1 MDKKILKQLK
11 SDYEELEIK
20 PSADLWSKIEAG
32 IDEGINVDQK
42 PALQWWK
49 YAAVVLLLIS
59 FGTYFYFESQ
69 TDHKKILTKESPK
82 DKVEKVNII
91 NKESDSKSEDLIVK
105 AIENVDS
112 KVNLISKEEKPKQL
126 ILVNQ
131 ENISEKNL
139 PEEKIKQDETV
150 ENPIVKEIDHLP
162 IQKQTVAERKK
173 VNYTNAEQ
181 LLLGRELDKTREE
194 NQNEQRKF
202 GVLDIGKIKIKSPNS
217 FKILGFTI
225 YSDSLETK

>member
-11 SDYEELEIK
+11 SDYEELKIK

-32 IDEGINVDQK
+32 IDQEVNVAQK
-42 PALQWWK
+42 PTLQWWK

-59 FGTYFYFESQ
+59 FGTYFYFENQ
-69 TDHKKILTKESPK
+69 TDHKKILTKRSSK
-82 DKVEKVNII
+82 DKVEKVNVL
-91 NKESDSKSEDLIVK
+91 NEESGPKSEKLVVK
-105 AIENVDS
+105 AIQNVDS
-112 KVNLISKEEKPKQL
+112 KVNLINKEETKQL
-126 ILVNQ
+126 ISANPQ
-131 ENISEKNL
+131 NISKKNL
-139 PEEKIKQDETV
+139 PEEKIKQDETL
-150 ENPIVKEIDHLP
+150 ENPIIKEIDHLP
-162 IQKQTVAERKK
+162 IQKQTIAERKK

-217 FKILGFTI
+217 FKILGFTV

>member
-11 SDYEELEIK
+11 SDYEELELK

-32 IDEGINVDQK
+32 IDEGVNVDQK
-42 PALQWWK
+42 PTFQWWK

-59 FGTYFYFESQ
+59 FGTYFYFENQ
-69 TDHKKILTKESPK
+69 ANHKKILTKGSSK

-91 NKESDSKSEDLIVK
+91 NEESYHKSENLVVK
-105 AIENVDS
+105 TIQNVDS
-112 KVNLISKEEKPKQL
+112 KANLINKEEKPNQL
-126 ILVNQ
+126 ISANQ

-150 ENPIVKEIDHLP
+150 ENPIIKEIDHLP

-217 FKILGFTI
+217 FKILGFTV
-225 YSDSLETK
+225 YSDSLKTK

>member
-32 IDEGINVDQK
+32 IDEGVNVAQK

-49 YAAVVLLLIS
+49 YAAVILLLIS
-59 FGTYFYFESQ
+59 FGTYFYFENQ
-69 TDHKKILTKESPK
+69 VDHKKILTKESPI

-91 NKESDSKSEDLIVK
+91 NEESHPKSENLIVK
-105 AIENVDS
+105 AIQNVVSRGD
-112 KVNLISKEEKPKQL
+112 LIHKEEKQKQL
-126 ILVNQ
+126 NLANK

-150 ENPIVKEIDHLP
+150 ENPIIKEIDHLP
-162 IQKQTVAERKK
+162 VQKQTVAERKK

-217 FKILGFTI
+217 FKILGFTV